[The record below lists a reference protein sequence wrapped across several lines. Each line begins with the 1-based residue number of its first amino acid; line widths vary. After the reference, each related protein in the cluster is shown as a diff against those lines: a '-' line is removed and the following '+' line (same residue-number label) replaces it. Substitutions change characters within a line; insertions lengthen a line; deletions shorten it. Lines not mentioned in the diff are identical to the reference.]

1 MTKSTDGMAETSSTG
16 LSRRRL
22 LQTGTAASALVAG
35 SPLGIRVAGAASSI
49 DLAAGTA
56 RLPLVGIG
64 YPETEVWAFNGRVP
78 GPVIRAVQG
87 ERLKVNVTND
97 LAEPTTVHWHGL
109 RVPVGMD
116 GVPYLS
122 QPPIEPGQTFTYEFD
137 LPDAGTYWYHPHINS
152 SEQVGRG
159 LHGALIVEEAD
170 PPEAARE
177 LLWVLDDW
185 RLDQDAKIT
194 PFGNMHDASHNG
206 RIGNSAT
213 INGEILEREDVR
225 AGERIRLRLINAA
238 NARTF
243 SLEFRDLDPWL
254 MALDGQPVQPHRLGE
269 QSLTLGAGMRADLI
283 IDMTGEPG
291 SDSLVVD
298 GHYGETY
305 AYELIRFAYAAKEP
319 LRQPARAEPAPLSP
333 NPIAEPD
340 LSSAERHR
348 LVFEGGAMGGM
359 ASAMMG
365 GRMMGMRDLAQ
376 QGRLWAINGSVP
388 DDVYREP
395 PLLAAVIGTSHII
408 EMANRTAF
416 EHPIHLHGHTFRIV
430 SRNGRDEPQR
440 PFRDTVLLGV
450 DETIEI
456 AFVAD
461 NPGKWMFHCHILE
474 HQGSGMMGVVD
485 VA

>member
-1 MTKSTDGMAETSSTG
+1 MAQSNSIPI
-16 LSRRRL
+16 SRRRF
-22 LQTGTAASALVAG
+22 LQTSAAASALFAG
-35 SPLGIRVAGAASSI
+35 
-49 DLAAGTA
+49 
-56 RLPLVGIG
+56 LPLVIRPVKAASDANLTAGPARVSLVGEG
-64 YPETEVWAFNGRVP
+64 YPETLVWAFNSSVP

-87 ERLKVNVTND
+87 ERLKIGVTNE
-97 LAEPTTVHWHGL
+97 LSEPTTVHWHGL

-122 QPPIEPGQTFTYEFD
+122 QPLIEPGQTFAYEFD

-159 LHGALIVEEAD
+159 LYGALIVEEAD
-170 PPEAARE
+170 PPEVDRE

-185 RLDQDAKIT
+185 RLDRDAKIA
-194 PFGNMHDASHNG
+194 PFDNTHDASHNG

-213 INGEILEREDVR
+213 INGQIVERQKVR

-243 SLEFRDLDPWL
+243 GLEFRDLNPWIV
-254 MALDGQPVQPHRLGE
+254 ALDGQPVQPHRLDDG
-269 QSLTLGAGMRADLI
+269 SLVLGASMRADLI
-283 IDMTGEPG
+283 IDMHGDPG
-291 SDSLVVD
+291 SESLVVD
-298 GHYGETY
+298 GHYGPEY
-305 AYELIRFAYAAKEP
+305 AYELIRFAYTEEAP
-319 LRQPARAEPAPLSP
+319 LREVDDTAPNALSS

-340 LSSAERHR
+340 LETAERHH

-365 GRMMGMRDLAQ
+365 GRMMGMRELAGH
-376 QGRLWAINGSVP
+376 GRLWAINGSVP

-395 PLLAAVIGTSHII
+395 PLLQAATGTSHII
-408 EMANRTAF
+408 EMVNRTAF
-416 EHPIHLHGHTFRIV
+416 EHPIHLHGHTFRVI
-430 SRNGRDEPQR
+430 SRNGQDEPYR

-450 DETIEI
+450 DETLEI

-461 NPGKWMFHCHILE
+461 NPGKWMFHCHVLE